1 MVALQSEWK
10 GKARKLVSEEASTG
24 WQVFSSLSLSP
35 SPSLSLHSLSSLS
48 LSLPQVADLNSVRV
62 APLKSSCCSALE
74 LTTGCGASCCS
85 TLHRYRPRR
94 CQHRALRDDSLLTW
108 CGGVRPQSKPVLQR
122 DCQCQVLSTIGVPA
136 GQSRCSA
143 LQCNGPFSTTVME
156 DSPSQPERNGSQVRR
171 LRRNSPVAVIPS
183 HPPTVCP
190 VCCSLGA
197 VPCW

>member
-1 MVALQSEWK
+1 MSTVQWLRRNQNGKERHGIVARRSKHW
-10 GKARKLVSEEASTG
+10 VSGLLLALS
-24 WQVFSSLSLSP
+24 VSLSFSLSLS
-35 SPSLSLHSLSSLS
+35 LSLHS

-62 APLKSSCCSALE
+62 APLKLSCCSPLK

-183 HPPTVCP
+183 HVY
-190 VCCSLGA
+190 VH
-197 VPCW
+197 VYVHVY